1 MLIFINIAQ
10 YFHKLINLIVNTTG
24 WSWGMVGGAIS
35 WSLGVAG
42 GAVHCTTCSDAR
54 VDGIVEDVATSMLA
68 TTLGGTMG
76 EGVDWS
82 G

>member
-1 MLIFINIAQ
+1 M
-10 YFHKLINLIVNTTG
+10 NTTG
-24 WSWGMVGGAIS
+24 WSWGLAGGAINCS
-35 WSLGVAG
+35 SRVAG
-42 GAVHCTTCSDAR
+42 GAVGYTTCSNAR

-68 TTLGGTMG
+68 TTLGGTVG